1 MNLDPRSA
9 FTNTEI
15 GLMVDAPAEAAQL
28 CDKLERTLPQGAYR
42 LELREAQP
50 GETQI
55 EWVGVEDGR
64 DVRSASE
71 PMTSAWRRFQRWF
84 YSLLPIEPLL

>member
-1 MNLDPRSA
+1 MSDLTA
-9 FTNTEI
+9 
-15 GLMVDAPAEAAQL
+15 
-28 CDKLERTLPQGAYR
+28 TLPHAAYR
-42 LELREAQP
+42 LELRAVQP

-64 DVRSASE
+64 EVRYASE
-71 PMTSAWRRFQRWF
+71 PMTSAWRRFQRWL